1 MYIKRKVFSKKD
13 SASTNATIGAGAG
26 AAGVTGAS
34 ALAAGSIKAKKLADK
49 MEKKRAEEGKAIM
62 EKVKAKEKEV
72 THTIYP
78 NREKAKKAEECLFE
92 VHAESVPEF
101 PDRIQCTVYTKR
113 LQADIIHCHPCRS
126 CRYNRETEQDK
137 QHICPKQNP
146 QPGRDPSKQALFT

>member
-1 MYIKRKVFSKKD
+1 MYIRRKIFSKKD
-13 SASTNATIGAGAG
+13 SADTKTAVAGAG

-78 NREKAKKAEECLFE
+78 NREKAKKAEEELKAVE
-92 VHAESVPEF
+92 KEAKAALKKVKEPKKIEKVLRAIGKPAEKVAK
-101 PDRIQCTVYTKR
+101 IVLK
-113 LQADIIHCHPCRS
+113 
-126 CRYNRETEQDK
+126 
-137 QHICPKQNP
+137 
-146 QPGRDPSKQALFT
+146 

>member
-13 SASTNATIGAGAG
+13 SASTNAAIGAGAG

-78 NREKAKKAEECLFE
+78 NREKAKKAEEELKAVE
-92 VHAESVPEF
+92 KEAKAALKTVKEPKKVEKVLRAIGKPAEKVAK
-101 PDRIQCTVYTKR
+101 IVLK
-113 LQADIIHCHPCRS
+113 
-126 CRYNRETEQDK
+126 
-137 QHICPKQNP
+137 
-146 QPGRDPSKQALFT
+146 

>member
-13 SASTNATIGAGAG
+13 SASTNAAIGAG

-78 NREKAKKAEECLFE
+78 NREKANKAEEELKAVE
-92 VHAESVPEF
+92 KEAKAALKKVKEPKKVEKVLRAIGKPAEKVAK
-101 PDRIQCTVYTKR
+101 IVLK
-113 LQADIIHCHPCRS
+113 
-126 CRYNRETEQDK
+126 
-137 QHICPKQNP
+137 
-146 QPGRDPSKQALFT
+146 

>member
-13 SASTNATIGAGAG
+13 SASTNAAIGAGAG

-49 MEKKRAEEGKAIM
+49 MEKKRAKEGKAII

-78 NREKAKKAEECLFE
+78 NREKANKAEEELKAVE
-92 VHAESVPEF
+92 KEAKAALKKVKEPKKVEKVLRAIGKPAEKVAK
-101 PDRIQCTVYTKR
+101 IVLK
-113 LQADIIHCHPCRS
+113 
-126 CRYNRETEQDK
+126 
-137 QHICPKQNP
+137 
-146 QPGRDPSKQALFT
+146 

>member
-13 SASTNATIGAGAG
+13 SASTNAAIGAGAG

-78 NREKAKKAEECLFE
+78 NREKAKKAEEELKAVE
-92 VHAESVPEF
+92 KEAKAALKKVKEPKKVEKVLRTIGKPAEKVAK
-101 PDRIQCTVYTKR
+101 IVLK
-113 LQADIIHCHPCRS
+113 
-126 CRYNRETEQDK
+126 
-137 QHICPKQNP
+137 
-146 QPGRDPSKQALFT
+146 

>member
-1 MYIKRKVFSKKD
+1 MYIRRKIFSKKD
-13 SASTNATIGAGAG
+13 SADTKTAVAG

-78 NREKAKKAEECLFE
+78 NREKAKKAEEELKAVE
-92 VHAESVPEF
+92 KEAKVALKKVKEPKKVEKVLRAIGKPAEKVAK
-101 PDRIQCTVYTKR
+101 IVLK
-113 LQADIIHCHPCRS
+113 
-126 CRYNRETEQDK
+126 
-137 QHICPKQNP
+137 
-146 QPGRDPSKQALFT
+146 

>member
-13 SASTNATIGAGAG
+13 SASTNAAIGAGAG
-26 AAGVTGAS
+26 VAGVTGAS

-78 NREKAKKAEECLFE
+78 NREKAKKAEEELKAVE
-92 VHAESVPEF
+92 KEAKAALKKVKEPKKVEKVLRAIGKPAEKVAK
-101 PDRIQCTVYTKR
+101 IVLK
-113 LQADIIHCHPCRS
+113 
-126 CRYNRETEQDK
+126 
-137 QHICPKQNP
+137 
-146 QPGRDPSKQALFT
+146 

>member
-1 MYIKRKVFSKKD
+1 MLFPGLKVLYLNVKRSPIRIRINMYIKRKVFSKKD
-13 SASTNATIGAGAG
+13 SASTNAAIGAGAG

-78 NREKAKKAEECLFE
+78 NREKANKAEEELKAVE
-92 VHAESVPEF
+92 KEAKAALKKVKEPKKVEKVLRAIGKPAEKVAK
-101 PDRIQCTVYTKR
+101 IVLK
-113 LQADIIHCHPCRS
+113 
-126 CRYNRETEQDK
+126 
-137 QHICPKQNP
+137 
-146 QPGRDPSKQALFT
+146 

>member
-13 SASTNATIGAGAG
+13 SASTNAAIGAG

-78 NREKAKKAEECLFE
+78 NREKAKKAEEELKAVE
-92 VHAESVPEF
+92 
-101 PDRIQCTVYTKR
+101 
-113 LQADIIHCHPCRS
+113 RS
-126 CRYNRETEQDK
+126 QSSTQEGE
-137 QHICPKQNP
+137 
-146 QPGRDPSKQALFT
+146 GA

>member
-1 MYIKRKVFSKKD
+1 MYIRRKIFSKKD
-13 SASTNATIGAGAG
+13 SADTKTAVAGAG

-78 NREKAKKAEECLFE
+78 NREKAKKAEEELKAVE
-92 VHAESVPEF
+92 KEAKAALKKVKEPKKVEKVLRAIGKPAEKVAK
-101 PDRIQCTVYTKR
+101 IVLK
-113 LQADIIHCHPCRS
+113 
-126 CRYNRETEQDK
+126 
-137 QHICPKQNP
+137 
-146 QPGRDPSKQALFT
+146 